1 MHAPEKLMNLQI
13 ATRVKDAATV
23 MDVAGRVT
31 IENAPEFLNALMQV
45 VKVDKPPRLVVNMTA
60 VSYIDSAGA
69 ACLVEALKVSR
80 DLKIGF
86 ALYGLG
92 PVARDVLELTRLTT
106 VFEIYDTEDEALRGV
121 RSASSS
127 VRT

>member
-1 MHAPEKLMNLQI
+1 MSLQI
-13 ATRVKDAATV
+13 GTRVKEAGTV

-31 IENAPEFLNALMQV
+31 IENAPEFLKALMQV

-80 DLKIGF
+80 DLKLGF
-86 ALYGLG
+86 ALYGPG
-92 PVARDVLELTRLTT
+92 PVAKEVLELTRLTS

-121 RSASSS
+121 RGASSGARS
-127 VRT
+127 